1 MRKTV
6 WNAAAAL
13 AGMLALAASGACR
26 PTQTVERQTD
36 DASIKTGIKAKL
48 AKDVNL
54 STLTAVS
61 VDVTNGVVT
70 LAGPIHNDG
79 EKTQIV
85 RIARAQKG
93 VVSVNDNLQV
103 QAAPPAPAG
112 NMATTPEA
120 VTPAPVATPK

>member
-1 MRKTV
+1 MKKKA

-13 AGMLALAASGACR
+13 AGLIVLASAACR

-36 DASIKTGIKAKL
+36 DSSIKAAIKTKL
-48 AKDVNL
+48 AADVNL
-54 STLTAVS
+54 ATLTSVS

-70 LAGPIHNDG
+70 LAGPVHNEG
-79 EKTQIV
+79 EKMKIV

-103 QAAPPAPAG
+103 QAEPPTPAG
-112 NMATTPEA
+112 NLATTPEA
-120 VTPAPVATPK
+120 VAPAPVATPK